1 MSDTNC
7 EAGLKRARPSS
18 SYDEEE
24 DESEQLCLPGS
35 SEHGKSPDDA
45 ILSGGVYRGTQ
56 IPVNG
61 WFAALQFL
69 SGVDRALHDN
79 GSAVCEHRKS
89 SNPAVRGSS
98 LLQAVE
104 VGLVQQQHKERKARA
119 QKGSLL
125 FLSSHQAMP
134 GAPSA
139 LPPAADEQPFEV
151 LIPPHVRSSCC
162 CSSQQVSAHCAKPGN
177 SNPPEQQGTAGSQE
191 LFLQKGCELTRKPS
205 TSGSSFCPSQSCAS
219 SFCPGVEI
227 SSAAG
232 ARCGGAPPASSSSVS
247 LEQQDMAPQQQA
259 VRRVKQRLC

>member
-61 WFAALQFL
+61 WFAPCSFCRVWTAHCTTTEVLCASIAKAQIL
-69 SGVDRALHDN
+69 RCAEVPCCRR
-79 GSAVCEHRKS
+79 C
-89 SNPAVRGSS
+89 
-98 LLQAVE
+98 E